1 MAEFAVSTERTLV
14 SGAARIPACTN
25 CCGSGVVHFR
35 KESSSACTARGLAAK
50 GRAKDCTAP
59 RFTTAR
65 RAIFS
70 PSLRS
75 WAMATPCVSP
85 KWGDRSISPQGSR
98 RYEGEE
104 KKISRTVY
112 WTFAA
117 QVRSHISQSLVE
129 LDDPINMRYA
139 FSVTIV

>member
-1 MAEFAVSTERTLV
+1 VWGERAGCFHPRSGVKRRCGRCRKSQSLSRRLKRTLV

-35 KESSSACTARGLAAK
+35 KESSSACTARGFAAK

-59 RFTTAR
+59 RLTTAR

-75 WAMATPCVSP
+75 VAICGRAVCLQSGGPA
-85 KWGDRSISPQGSR
+85 GRF
-98 RYEGEE
+98 EGPGES
-104 KKISRTVY
+104 KKIFRP
-112 WTFAA
+112 AD
-117 QVRSHISQSLVE
+117 
-129 LDDPINMRYA
+129 LD
-139 FSVTIV
+139 

>member
-70 PSLRS
+70 EPQELGHGD
-75 WAMATPCVSP
+75 AVCVYEVGRP
-85 KWGDRSISPQGSR
+85 LIGPQGSR
-98 RYEGEE
+98 RYEGEV
-104 KKISRTVY
+104 KKNLEDGLLDFRRTG
-112 WTFAA
+112 
-117 QVRSHISQSLVE
+117 SQSH
-129 LDDPINMRYA
+129 
-139 FSVTIV
+139 FTIVGRIR

>member
-25 CCGSGVVHFR
+25 CCGSGGPLQERVIIRVHR
-35 KESSSACTARGLAAK
+35 EGVSREGPREGLHLPAVHD
-50 GRAKDCTAP
+50 RAT
-59 RFTTAR
+59 
-65 RAIFS
+65 
-70 PSLRS
+70 
-75 WAMATPCVSP
+75 
-85 KWGDRSISPQGSR
+85 GDLLAEPQELGHGDAVCYSEVGHRSIGPQGSR

-129 LDDPINMRYA
+129 SDDPINMRYA
-139 FSVTIV
+139 FSVTEV